1 MKMKRIQLLVIALA
15 VLMVLTACSTKQSD
29 NSNSKSGTKETPQ
42 ESKTSD
48 TNKKLAKLYTK
59 VLDNV
64 DNYDFGQTEGL
75 QVLGYEYALV
85 NMKGIDIPLLFVS
98 QRTDF
103 GISAI
108 RIFSANENFDKEI
121 MSDEFISVGAAGR
134 GGFRGRM
141 SLNENQEALTYVY
154 FSSGSGAATAQEI
167 TPVIK
172 DNVIHLQ
179 EKVFWEGRIDQLPE
193 QNTSQIEFHDISDR
207 TIIEDLASKK

>member
-103 GISAI
+103 KKWFFGHFHEDLDIGEQFHCVFDDII
-108 RIFSANENFDKEI
+108 R
-121 MSDEFISVGAAGR
+121 
-134 GGFRGRM
+134 
-141 SLNENQEALTYVY
+141 
-154 FSSGSGAATAQEI
+154 
-167 TPVIK
+167 
-172 DNVIHLQ
+172 
-179 EKVFWEGRIDQLPE
+179 LPE
-193 QNTSQIEFHDISDR
+193 
-207 TIIEDLASKK
+207 